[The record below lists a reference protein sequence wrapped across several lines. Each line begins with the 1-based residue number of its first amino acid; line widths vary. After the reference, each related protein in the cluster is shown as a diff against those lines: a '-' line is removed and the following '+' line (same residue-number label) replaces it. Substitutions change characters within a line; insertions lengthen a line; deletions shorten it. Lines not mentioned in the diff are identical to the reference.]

1 MWQHL
6 WAEQLPFSFL
16 SNVATVAPRSQPSPL
31 CRQDNVAEQ
40 ELTFK
45 PLLLS
50 SSELFCDGLAI
61 RNLICNIF
69 IASHSVE
76 VAQAGDGALATWF
89 CFTLHHR
96 AFFFVLL
103 FVLSIASKTRACFDL
118 QVLRKPTGS
127 SLRWMVLSGNCFF
140 S

>member
-1 MWQHL
+1 M
-6 WAEQLPFSFL
+6 A
-16 SNVATVAPRSQPSPL
+16 A
-31 CRQDNVAEQ
+31 Q

-50 SSELFCDGLAI
+50 NSELFCDGLVI
-61 RNLICNIF
+61 HNLICNIF

-76 VAQAGDGALATWF
+76 VAQAGSGALATWF
-89 CFTLHHR
+89 CFALPHR

>member
-1 MWQHL
+1 M
-6 WAEQLPFSFL
+6 A
-16 SNVATVAPRSQPSPL
+16 A
-31 CRQDNVAEQ
+31 Q

-50 SSELFCDGLAI
+50 NSELFCDGLVI
-61 RNLICNIF
+61 HNLTCNIF

-76 VAQAGDGALATWF
+76 VAQAGSGALATWF
-89 CFTLHHR
+89 CFALPHR